1 METETLRLLIIAHD
15 PLARAGL
22 AALLAQQPGY
32 SVVDQLTGDSHLA
45 ADLEVY
51 RPDVILGDLGWD
63 PTAMLEQLAELPE
76 GAYPLVLLLPTET
89 FLAEAWA
96 AGAQGL
102 LPRDASPEKLTAAL
116 TAAVRGLVT
125 LDMSLAGALLPQ
137 AQTDPTPLVEQLT
150 ARELEVLQHLAEGSS
165 NKAIAL
171 RLGISEH
178 TIKFHVNAIMSKLGA
193 QSRTE
198 AVVRATQLGLI
209 ML

>member
-1 METETLRLLIIAHD
+1 MDTETLRLLIIAHD

-32 SVVDQLTGDSHLA
+32 TVIGQLTGDSHLA
-45 ADLEVY
+45 ADLEAY
-51 RPDVILGDLGWD
+51 RPDVILGDLGWE
-63 PTAMLEQLAELPE
+63 PTAMLEWLTDLPE
-76 GAYPLVLLLPTET
+76 GVYPLVLLLPTESL
-89 FLAEAWA
+89 LAEAWA

-102 LPRDASPEKLTAAL
+102 LPRNASPEKLTAAL
-116 TAAVRGLVT
+116 TAAVQGLVT
-125 LDMSLAGALLPQ
+125 LDMSLARTLLPQ
-137 AQTDPTPLVEQLT
+137 AQAPPAPPVEHLT
-150 ARELEVLQHLAEGSS
+150 VRELEVLQHLAEGLS

-171 RLGISEH
+171 RLNISEH

>member
-1 METETLRLLIIAHD
+1 
-15 PLARAGL
+15 
-22 AALLAQQPGY
+22 
-32 SVVDQLTGDSHLA
+32 
-45 ADLEVY
+45 
-51 RPDVILGDLGWD
+51 
-63 PTAMLEQLAELPE
+63 MLERLAELPE

-89 FLAEAWA
+89 LLAEAWA
-96 AGAQGL
+96 AGGQGL

-125 LDMSLAGALLPQ
+125 LDMSLAGTLLPQ
-137 AQTDPTPLVEQLT
+137 AQADPAPLVEQLT
-150 ARELEVLQHLAEGSS
+150 ARELEVLQHLAEGLS

-171 RLGISEH
+171 RLNISEH